1 VPTLEFVLESLPPA
15 PARVLEVGCGR
26 GTLARALATSGYDV
40 TAIDPEAPDGPI
52 FRRMRLEELEHD
64 ATFDAVVMVVSL
76 HHVEDVSA
84 ALDRVVSVLGER
96 GLLVLEEFAKER
108 LRGPA
113 ARWYWRQ
120 LQARAEVGRDQSVD
134 DDFDRWLVT
143 LQARLADIHQLAVIR
158 RELETR
164 FVERTAAWSPYL
176 YRFELD
182 EAIEALESKLIR
194 SNAIDATGFRYVGE
208 RR

>member
-1 VPTLEFVLESLPPA
+1 MPTLEFVLESLPPA

-52 FRRMRLEELEHD
+52 FRRMRLEELDD

-84 ALDRVVSVLGER
+84 ALDRVVSVLCER

-120 LQARAEVGRDQSVD
+120 LQARAEVGLHQSVD